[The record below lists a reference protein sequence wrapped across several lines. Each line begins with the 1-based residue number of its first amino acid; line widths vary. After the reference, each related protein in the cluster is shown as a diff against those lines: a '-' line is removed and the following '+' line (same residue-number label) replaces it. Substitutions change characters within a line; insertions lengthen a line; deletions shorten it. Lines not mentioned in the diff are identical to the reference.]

1 MMASGQ
7 LLRAAGAA
15 PYQWSLDGDPGAA
28 AGAPRA
34 GAAEWAAARAAVAR
48 AAGGLHVVPDVP
60 LDPAPAVV
68 RLAPLIAGVLADL
81 EAGAAPGA
89 VGARLHV
96 TLAAL
101 VLDLCRRV
109 RAASGLCRRGA
120 LRRRVPEPAA
130 RRRCSEQRSAADGF
144 QVLGAGLVPVND
156 GGVSL
161 GQAAVAGYTVL
172 ERRGELA

>member
-1 MMASGQ
+1 M
-7 LLRAAGAA
+7 
-15 PYQWSLDGDPGAA
+15 
-28 AGAPRA
+28 
-34 GAAEWAAARAAVAR
+34 
-48 AAGGLHVVPDVP
+48 
-60 LDPAPAVV
+60 V
-68 RLAPLIAGVLADL
+68 RLAPLVAGVIADL

-96 TLAAL
+96 TLAAI

-109 RAASGLCRRGA
+109 RAASGLTAVA
-120 LRRRVPEPAA
+120 LSGGVFQNRLLADL
-130 RRRCSEQRSAADGF
+130 CSDRLAADGF

-172 ERRGELA
+172 ERRGELG